1 MSRSPRS
8 SVRPRRTSCW
18 RVCWRRCAPPA
29 SPEVRSDGCTPARDT
44 RLSSVQGAAQVPA
57 RRAGAGMPHGS
68 SRLSDPRRGARD
80 AGGRGTPARRRRS
93 SARALREGRRVF
105 RVVIPA
111 RHASA
116 RLAGKVLRPIG
127 GKPMLQWVYER
138 ACAAGAREVLI
149 ATDDERII
157 SAARAFGA
165 EAVPTARSHASGT
178 DRIAEVARARRWPQE
193 DIVVN
198 VQGDEPLIPPAL
210 IGQVAA
216 LLDPN
221 AVKVVTDASGRALY
235 FSRAPIPWNRD
246 SAPSGPASQ
255 RDCGGARRHVGIYG
269 YRVGSLLRLAQLPR
283 GVLEARE
290 KLEQL
295 RALEHGLAVY
305 VAEALE
311 APGPDVNTLADLER
325 VTALMTAPVR

>member
-1 MSRSPRS
+1 M
-8 SVRPRRTSCW
+8 
-18 RVCWRRCAPPA
+18 
-29 SPEVRSDGCTPARDT
+29 
-44 RLSSVQGAAQVPA
+44 
-57 RRAGAGMPHGS
+57 
-68 SRLSDPRRGARD
+68 
-80 AGGRGTPARRRRS
+80 
-93 SARALREGRRVF
+93 F

-216 LLDPN
+216 LLQAHPQADVGTLATAITSVEELLDPN

-246 SAPSGPASQ
+246 SAPLGLASQ

-283 GVLEARE
+283 GALEARE

-305 VAEALE
+305 IAEALE
-311 APGPDVNTLADLER
+311 APGPDVNTLADLEHVR
-325 VTALMTAPVR
+325 ALITAPAR